1 MKKVGIEV
9 EMLDGDLHF
18 VPLDD
23 IIFIKVE
30 RKTCCFFLK
39 KETPEAIIGLTN
51 LWSKIVEAGKGYD
64 HHLKK
69 VGRKYIINLDCIDR
83 IDRSKMAVILKRD
96 PYTIMDSEV
105 VKRNKTE
112 VPKKVMG
119 IVKAIEKLH
128 GRSESDK
135 KQDSKKE
142 EIPAMYYEV
151 ELGDDPM
158 KDLLADLKKQKV
170 LRNYALTKEL
180 TVPIEELND
189 EHLMEAGY
197 EYVDLGLTSGTLWA
211 TENLNGNSYFAWG
224 ELYENDIFS
233 EKEYIH
239 KEGLTSLV
247 DPQTSALSL
256 KYDAARHFRGGGWRM
271 PTEEECEELLKEC
284 VLSWCVTNDR
294 VHGCLLTGSNGKR
307 IFLPARGFLE
317 GDRVIRRDDLCTYW
331 SSSNNEVNRP
341 SSLNIFEYEGEEL
354 ELNKWVT
361 SNDPYRGLPIRPVI
375 SKGGLTGQEGKKKRM
390 LILDDLFANEDD
402 FVMQGFYPTMDGWD
416 IRRIT
421 PPVDYD
427 KAANMIV
434 NALKSFDP
442 EVVVAFKSACFWGQK
457 IKGRIKFLVEPGWK
471 ISEAMKYYM
480 DVEQEDLEKKDWLV
494 TQDMIDFYVSE
505 EEKLTQKKLGKDCW
519 VLAEEPWDTDAP
531 QFEKCNSVELL
542 PPNDLSRWTD
552 TRLFPIVKEVID
564 RLKKGQTAPKT
575 LYERKYN
582 I

>member
-1 MKKVGIEV
+1 MKQVGIEV
-9 EMLDGDLHF
+9 EMLDGNLHF
-18 VPLDD
+18 IPLDD

-112 VPKKVMG
+112 VPKNVMG

-211 TENLNGNSYFAWG
+211 TENLNGKSYFAWG

-239 KEGLTSLV
+239 KEGLTGLV

-284 VLSWCVTNDR
+284 VLRWCVTKER

-307 IFLPARGFLE
+307 IFLPSRGFIE
-317 GDRVIRRDDLCTYW
+317 GDRVIRRDDLCAYW

-354 ELNKWVT
+354 ELNRWVT

-375 SKGGLTGQEGKKKRM
+375 SKGGLTGQEGKQKRM
-390 LILDDLFANEDD
+390 LILDDFFANEDD

-427 KAANMIV
+427 KADKMIA

-457 IKGRIKFLVEPGWK
+457 IKGRIKFLVEPDWK
-471 ISEAMKYYM
+471 ISEAMRNYM
-480 DVEQEDLEKKDWLV
+480 DVEQEDLEEKDWLV

-552 TRLFPIVKEVID
+552 TRLFPIVKEVTD
-564 RLKKGQTAPKT
+564 RLSKDKTAPKT
-575 LYERKYN
+575 LYEKKFL